1 MRLFTSQR
9 AMDRGWQMIESGAQ
23 KIFEGRND
31 TMMPESKKVN
41 FNQTVSHI
49 SYLCPTVQVQK
60 YREQLSNR
68 TDEF

>member
-1 MRLFTSQR
+1 
-9 AMDRGWQMIESGAQ
+9 MIESGAQ
-23 KIFEGRND
+23 KIFEGLND

>member
-1 MRLFTSQR
+1 
-9 AMDRGWQMIESGAQ
+9 MIESGAQ
-23 KIFEGRND
+23 KIFEGLND
-31 TMMPESKKVN
+31 AMMPESKKVN

-49 SYLCPTVQVQK
+49 SYLRPTVQVQK